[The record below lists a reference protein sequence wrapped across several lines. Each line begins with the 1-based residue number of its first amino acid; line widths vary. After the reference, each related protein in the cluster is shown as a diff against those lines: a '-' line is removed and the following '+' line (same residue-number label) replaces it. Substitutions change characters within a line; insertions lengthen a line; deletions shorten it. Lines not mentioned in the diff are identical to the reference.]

1 MCIYSSSNKL
11 KISGGL
17 SVVHVVITQ
26 DNWFTAYQLMS
37 QLKSIELKYI
47 NFNHHYQIKLTDVG
61 TQTKPKNIIVFKKRI

>member
-11 KISGGL
+11 KISSGL

-37 QLKSIELKYI
+37 QLKSIEL
-47 NFNHHYQIKLTDVG
+47 NHHYQIKLTDV
-61 TQTKPKNIIVFKKRI
+61 